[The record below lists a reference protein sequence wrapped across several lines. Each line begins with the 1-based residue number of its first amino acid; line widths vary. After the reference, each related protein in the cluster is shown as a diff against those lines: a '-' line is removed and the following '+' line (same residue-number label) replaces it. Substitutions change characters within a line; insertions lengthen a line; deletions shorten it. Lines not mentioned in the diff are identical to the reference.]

1 MAREQVTLSLWTKM
15 PTKTDRVQLWICF
28 IFFSSSSSQFV
39 TSCSKPPLLG
49 FAHLEPPFSIRCVE
63 CNDDEVRILPK
74 DGLSL
79 VESLATCFK
88 NSRFIFFPQDEG
100 DTVGSVFR
108 GFFSI
113 GRRRDPVG
121 RLPTSSTCFNLLKL
135 PNYRKK
141 STLREKLRYAIN
153 ANAGFELS

>member
-15 PTKTDRVQLWICF
+15 PAKTDRLQLWICF

-88 NSRFIFFPQDEG
+88 
-100 DTVGSVFR
+100 TLVL
-108 GFFSI
+108 FSFH
-113 GRRRDPVG
+113 RMRVT
-121 RLPTSSTCFNLLKL
+121 RLAVYF
-135 PNYRKK
+135 
-141 STLREKLRYAIN
+141 
-153 ANAGFELS
+153 AGFSASVGGVILLADCQPRPRVLICSNFQTTERKVRSEKNYVMQ